1 MVNWPFVWSA
11 TKAGVEDGTFDQ
23 ALLDDIGWALYPQ
36 VTADQPTAPPYGGI
50 NLGIGAFS
58 NYVDLSYE
66 AAECIVTPE
75 HQAQYF
81 ATNGNPP
88 SNTEAYDDPAV
99 TEAFPMADVIRESL
113 ELAVPRPQTPY
124 YNEVSTGLQQT
135 WHPPSAVTPEV
146 TPAESTRPDHR
157 RASRG
162 AAAMTTVADKRPD
175 LRDAAAKAG
184 RSDRAK
190 SEARLG
196 WLLAGPAFV
205 VMLAVT
211 LYPILQAFYD
221 SLFHFRLTAPD
232 DKRWAGLSNY
242 AVVLTDP
249 LFWQALGVT
258 VFITVVTVVVEL
270 LLGFALALVMHR
282 AIKQLRGLLR
292 TAILVP
298 YGIITVVSA
307 FAWFYAFDINSGY
320 INHWFA
326 WVPGISTDLNW
337 FAQQGT
343 SLFVIIMSEI
353 WKTTPFISL
362 LLLAGLS
369 QVPTELEEAAEV
381 DGATWWQR
389 LTRVVLP
396 NMKAAIMVAVLFR
409 ALDAFRIFDN
419 VFIMTNGANGTE
431 VLSLLAYRTSIG
443 RLEIGLGS
451 AISVLLFLC
460 VILHLLGRGQAV
472 QGRSG
477 RRREG
482 GGLMKQLSTRAKWAW
497 ALITIFVIS
506 YALLPDRLDLRDVVQ
521 AAEPAQPRAVLAED
535 LDDA

>member
-1 MVNWPFVWSA
+1 M
-11 TKAGVEDGTFDQ
+11 
-23 ALLDDIGWALYPQ
+23 
-36 VTADQPTAPPYGGI
+36 
-50 NLGIGAFS
+50 
-58 NYVDLSYE
+58 
-66 AAECIVTPE
+66 
-75 HQAQYF
+75 
-81 ATNGNPP
+81 
-88 SNTEAYDDPAV
+88 
-99 TEAFPMADVIRESL
+99 
-113 ELAVPRPQTPY
+113 
-124 YNEVSTGLQQT
+124 ST
-135 WHPPSAVTPEV
+135 
-146 TPAESTRPDHR
+146 STRAP
-157 RASRG
+157 AP
-162 AAAMTTVADKRPD
+162 PD
-175 LRDAAAKAG
+175 LRDAAAKSG

-205 VMLAVT
+205 VMLSVT
-211 LYPILQAFYD
+211 LYPILQAFFD
-221 SLFHFRLTAPD
+221 SLYHYRLTAPG

-242 AVVLTDP
+242 AVVLTDT

-258 VFITVVTVVVEL
+258 LFITVVTVLIEL
-270 LLGFALALVMHR
+270 VLGFALALVMHR
-282 AIKQLRGLLR
+282 AVKSLRGLLR

-307 FAWFYAFDINSGY
+307 FAWFYAFDITSGY
-320 INHWFA
+320 INHWFS

-337 FAQQGT
+337 FASQGT
-343 SLFVIIMSEI
+343 SLFVIICSEV

-381 DGATWWQR
+381 DGATWGQR

-451 AISVLLFLC
+451 AISVILFLC
-460 VILHLLGRGQAV
+460 VILICWIAIKLFKVDLAGGARGA
-472 QGRSG
+472 S
-477 RRREG
+477 
-482 GGLMKQLSTRAKWAW
+482 
-497 ALITIFVIS
+497 
-506 YALLPDRLDLRDVVQ
+506 
-521 AAEPAQPRAVLAED
+521 
-535 LDDA
+535 